1 MNKNLDEI
9 DFEINLN
16 EPLGMGIT
24 HPEEDHSHY
33 PAVITTITPQGQAA
47 LAGIEQ
53 GMHIHA
59 LNTVSVVDQSHEKV
73 LELITLA
80 KKEKEKKSVLMMKCA
95 HESLDTKASMQ
106 KHERFERQ
114 QIIKQFGPPTIE
126 LADSI
131 LQLHDEDHNG
141 TLELN
146 EITDWLISGSNLTKK
161 ERRELRL
168 KSPLFYH
175 SITYLESV
183 ARETALHGDFDS
195 NDGHAEGFELN
206 VDFLKKIFD
215 SYDTN
220 GQGSITAE
228 NFLHW
233 MVSSKMF
240 FFNFSKLRI
249 NCYHYNRL

>member
-1 MNKNLDEI
+1 
-9 DFEINLN
+9 
-16 EPLGMGIT
+16 
-24 HPEEDHSHY
+24 
-33 PAVITTITPQGQAA
+33 
-47 LAGIEQ
+47 
-53 GMHIHA
+53 
-59 LNTVSVVDQSHEKV
+59 
-73 LELITLA
+73 
-80 KKEKEKKSVLMMKCA
+80 MKCA

-106 KHERFERQ
+106 KHERFEKQ

-206 VDFLKKIFD
+206 VEFLKKIFD

-233 MVSSKMF
+233 MVSIK
-240 FFNFSKLRI
+240 I
-249 NCYHYNRL
+249 